1 MRIALVQIAS
11 PDEESPAHRLDR
23 VTRLLAEVPA
33 DIDLIALP
41 ELWKAGFSH
50 FDRYAETAESMHGP
64 TVQTLA
70 KIAAERK
77 VLLHAGSIV
86 RRNDA
91 DLFNTSILLDRTGRI
106 VHHYDKVHLFGYRSA
121 EPEILTHGRQ
131 VHATDTEFGRIAAA
145 TCYDLRFPPLWER
158 FGEAGAELM
167 VVPAAWPARRLEHWR
182 LLTAARAVDNQIFV
196 IAVNAV
202 GTHAGVE
209 FGGHSRIV
217 DPWGEVI
224 AEAGSEEGITV
235 AEIDPAAVRA
245 TRTEFPVL
253 RDRRTDYDSL
263 LPKKAI
269 A

>member
-33 DIDLIALP
+33 DVDLIALP
-41 ELWKAGFSH
+41 ELWKVGFSH
-50 FDRYAETAESMHGP
+50 FDRYAETAESMHGA
-64 TVQTLA
+64 TIQALA
-70 KIAAERK
+70 SIAAERR

-86 RRNDA
+86 RRNDEE
-91 DLFNTSILLDRTGRI
+91 LFNTSILLDRTGQI
-106 VHHYDKVHLFGYRSA
+106 IHHYDKVHLFGYRSA

-131 VHATDTEFGRIAAA
+131 IHTSETEFGRVAAA
-145 TCYDLRFPPLWER
+145 TCYDLRFPPLWEQ

-167 VVPAAWPARRLEHWR
+167 IVPAAWPARRLEHWR
-182 LLTAARAVDNQIFV
+182 LLTGARAVDNQMFV

-224 AEAGSEEGITV
+224 AEAGTEEEITL
-235 AEIDPAAVRA
+235 AEIDPGVVRA
-245 TRTEFPVL
+245 TRSEFPVL
-253 RDRRTDYDSL
+253 RDRRTDYDNL
-263 LPKKAI
+263 NTRKVTA
-269 A
+269 

>member
-23 VTRLLAEVPA
+23 VTRLVAEVPT
-33 DIDLIALP
+33 DVDLVALP
-41 ELWKAGFSH
+41 ELWKVGFSH
-50 FDRYAETAESMHGP
+50 FDSYAETAESMHGP
-64 TVQTLA
+64 TIQTLA
-70 KIAAERK
+70 KIAAERR

-86 RRNDA
+86 RRND
-91 DLFNTSILLDRTGRI
+91 DELFNTSVLLDRTGQI

-121 EPEILTHGRQ
+121 ETEILTHGRQ
-131 VHATDTEFGRIAAA
+131 VHSTDTEFGRVGAA
-145 TCYDLRFPPLWER
+145 TCYDLRFPPLWEQ
-158 FGEAGAELM
+158 FGEAGAEIII
-167 VVPAAWPARRLEHWR
+167 VPAAWPARRLEHWR
-182 LLTAARAVDNQIFV
+182 LLTAARAVDNQMFV

-224 AEAGSEEGITV
+224 VEAGTDEGITV
-235 AEIDPAAVRA
+235 AEIDPSVVSE

-253 RDRRTDYDSL
+253 RDRRTDYHFL
-263 LPKKAI
+263 TPKQVLA
-269 A
+269 